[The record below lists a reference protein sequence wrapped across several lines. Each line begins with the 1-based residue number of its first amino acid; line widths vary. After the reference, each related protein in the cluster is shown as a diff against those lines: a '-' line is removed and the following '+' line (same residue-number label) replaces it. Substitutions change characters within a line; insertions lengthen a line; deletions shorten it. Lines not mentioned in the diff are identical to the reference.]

1 MDDERHL
8 SSDDIELFRS
18 SVGPV
23 QRLRQDRVHARAR
36 RPQPLPRQTLEEARQ
51 VLHDAVAGQPGFEE
65 LETGDELWFVRPGTQ
80 HRLLRKLRRGHF
92 SIGAELDLHG
102 MTVAEARETL
112 TGFLKECHRRG
123 VRAVRIVHGKG
134 RRSPHGRPVL
144 KGKLDRWLRLREDVV
159 AFASARAVDGG
170 TGAVYVLLKSR

>member
-8 SSDDIELFRS
+8 SDDEIELFRS
-18 SVGPV
+18 SVGRI
-23 QRLRQDRVHARAR
+23 QRLPQDRVHARPR
-36 RPQPLPRQTLEEARQ
+36 RPQALPRQTQAEARQ
-51 VLHDAVAGQPGFEE
+51 VLRDALNGQPGFAEV
-65 LETGDELWFVRPGTQ
+65 ETGDELWFVRPGIQ

-102 MTVAEARETL
+102 MTVTQARETL
-112 TGFLKECHRRG
+112 TGFLKECHQRR

-144 KGKLDRWLRLREDVV
+144 KGKLDLWLRLRDDVV
-159 AFASARAVDGG
+159 AFASAREVDGG
-170 TGAVYVLLKSR
+170 TGAVYVLLKPR